1 MIVVIHAHPYP
12 STSRAGAALLAAIRD
27 LPGLEIRSLYD
38 LYPDF
43 DIDVAAEQA
52 ALERAEVVALMH
64 PLHWYAAPAM
74 LKHWIDTVLV
84 EDWAHVER
92 DSAKLKGKECL
103 WIVTTGDDASYGP
116 GAPTPILEQIA
127 LACGMKWLEPFI
139 VGSADQLSADGLR
152 EKGRALRAR
161 LETHV

>member
-1 MIVVIHAHPYP
+1 MIIVIHAHPYP

-52 ALERAEVVALMH
+52 ALERADVVALMH

-92 DSAKLKGKECL
+92 DSAKLKGKDCL
-103 WIVTTGDDASYGP
+103 WIVTTDDDESYGP
-116 GAPTPILEQIA
+116 GAPTPVIEQIFR
-127 LACGMKWLEPFI
+127 ACGMTWLAPFI
-139 VGSADQLSADGLR
+139 VGSANQLSAEDLR
-152 EKGRALRAR
+152 EKGAALRAR
-161 LETHV
+161 LQSDA

>member
-1 MIVVIHAHPYP
+1 MILVIHAHPYP
-12 STSRAGAALLAAIRD
+12 RTSRATAALLEEIRD
-27 LPGLEIRSLYD
+27 LPGVEVRSIYE

-52 ALERAEVVALMH
+52 ALERADMVALMH
-64 PLHWYAAPAM
+64 PLYWYAVPAM

-103 WIVTTGDDASYGP
+103 WIVTTGDEESYGP
-116 GAPTPILEQIA
+116 GAPSPVLEQIA
-127 LACGMKWLEPFI
+127 RACGMKWLEPFI
-139 VGSADQLSADGLR
+139 VGGADQLSTEDLK
-152 EKGRALRAR
+152 EKGAALRA
-161 LETHV
+161 LLASHV

>member
-1 MIVVIHAHPYP
+1 VILVIHAHPYP
-12 STSRAGAALLAAIRD
+12 RTSRATAALLEAIRD
-27 LPGLEIRSLYD
+27 LPGVEVRSIYE

-52 ALERAEVVALMH
+52 ALERADMVALMH
-64 PLHWYAAPAM
+64 PLYWYAVPAM

-103 WIVTTGDDASYGP
+103 WIVTTGDEESYGP
-116 GAPTPILEQIA
+116 GAPSPVLEQIA
-127 LACGMKWLEPFI
+127 RACGMKWLEPFI
-139 VGSADQLSADGLR
+139 VGGADQLSIEDLQ
-152 EKGRALRAR
+152 EKGAALRAT
-161 LETHV
+161 LASHV

>member
-1 MIVVIHAHPYP
+1 VILVIHAHPYP
-12 STSRAGAALLAAIRD
+12 RTSRAGAALLASIRD
-27 LPGLEIRSLYD
+27 LPGTEIRSIYD
-38 LYPDF
+38 LYPDY

-52 ALERAEVVALMH
+52 ALERADVVALMH
-64 PLHWYAAPAM
+64 PLYWYAVPSM

-103 WIVTTGDDASYGP
+103 WIVTTGDDESYGP
-116 GAPTPILEQIA
+116 GTPTPILQEIA
-127 LACGMKWLEPFI
+127 RACGMTWLEPFI
-139 VGSADQLSADGLR
+139 VGSADKLSTEELRAQGL
-152 EKGRALRAR
+152 ALRAR

>member
-1 MIVVIHAHPYP
+1 MILVIHAHPYP
-12 STSRAGAALLAAIRD
+12 RTSRATAALLEAIRD
-27 LPGLEIRSLYD
+27 LPGVEVRSIYE

-52 ALERAEVVALMH
+52 ALERADMVALLH
-64 PLHWYAAPAM
+64 PLYWYAVPAM

-103 WIVTTGDDASYGP
+103 WIVTTGDEKSYGP
-116 GAPTPILEQIA
+116 GAPSPVLEQIA
-127 LACGMKWLEPFI
+127 RACGMKWLEPFI
-139 VGSADQLSADGLR
+139 VGGADQLSIEDLKA
-152 EKGRALRAR
+152 KGAALRAV
-161 LETHV
+161 LASHV

>member
-1 MIVVIHAHPYP
+1 MILVVHAHPYP
-12 STSRAGAALLAAIRD
+12 RTSRATAALLNAIRD
-27 LPGLEIRSLYD
+27 LPSIEVRSLYD

-52 ALERAEVVALMH
+52 ALERADVVALMH
-64 PLHWYAAPAM
+64 PLYWYAVPAM

-103 WIVTTGDDASYGP
+103 WIVTTGDDEAYGP
-116 GAPTPILEQIA
+116 GAPSPVLEQIA
-127 LACGMKWLEPFI
+127 RACGMRWLDPFI
-139 VGSADQLSADGLR
+139 VGGADQLSAEDLR
-152 EKGRALRAR
+152 ERGLALRAA
-161 LETHV
+161 LESHV

>member
-1 MIVVIHAHPYP
+1 VILVIHAHPYP
-12 STSRAGAALLAAIRD
+12 RTSRATAALLEAIRD
-27 LPGLEIRSLYD
+27 LPGVEVRSIYE

-52 ALERAEVVALMH
+52 ALERADVVALMH
-64 PLHWYAAPAM
+64 PLYWYAVPAM

-103 WIVTTGDDASYGP
+103 WIVTSGDQESYGP
-116 GAPTPILEQIA
+116 GAPSPVLEQIA
-127 LACGMKWLEPFI
+127 RACGMKWLEPFI
-139 VGSADQLSADGLR
+139 VGSADQLSTEDLRKKGAALR
-152 EKGRALRAR
+152 EALAS
-161 LETHV
+161 HV